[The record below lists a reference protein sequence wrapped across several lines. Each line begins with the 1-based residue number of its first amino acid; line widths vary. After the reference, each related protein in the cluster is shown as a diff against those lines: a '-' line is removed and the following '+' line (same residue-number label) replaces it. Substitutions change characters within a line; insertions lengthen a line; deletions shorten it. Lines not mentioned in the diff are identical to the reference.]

1 MTPARFIGRLLLTF
15 RYSTVDPNLNYWLF
29 QRFINYKSRKWSPK
43 EVTNAK
49 LKEAVERRLQY
60 CQAILDRGTN
70 DLTRITKSDHPNI
83 GNIKV
88 SCASNTEKCRFY
100 PTKLAKQTLFHN
112 VIQIYFQQRSNDT
125 LPLPKFDADYR
136 SGISSNQV
144 RTGSADDLRLL
155 HHRAKEAQN
164 RKARALRDLEEN
176 HPYFDRPLL
185 LIRRGGRFRKFCKQ
199 VVNAKWDTI
208 RNI

>member
-1 MTPARFIGRLLLTF
+1 M
-15 RYSTVDPNLNYWLF
+15 
-29 QRFINYKSRKWSPK
+29 
-43 EVTNAK
+43 
-49 LKEAVERRLQY
+49 
-60 CQAILDRGTN
+60 
-70 DLTRITKSDHPNI
+70 TRITKSDHPNI

-88 SCASNTEKCRFY
+88 GEVLCKFWRHFSSFDPN
-100 PTKLAKQTLFHN
+100 H
-112 VIQIYFQQRSNDT
+112 FQQRSNDT

-136 SGISSNQV
+136 PGISSNQV